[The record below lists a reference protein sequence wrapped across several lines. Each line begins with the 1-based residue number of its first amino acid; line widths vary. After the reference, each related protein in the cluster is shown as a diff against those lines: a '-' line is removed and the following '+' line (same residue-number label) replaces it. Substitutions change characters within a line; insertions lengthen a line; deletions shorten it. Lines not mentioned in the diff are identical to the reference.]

1 MGEAKV
7 GEAFITHEFDEAIA
21 IQQVIVDAETT
32 LATKHPVGTAK
43 TAIKASLTDDKA
55 FLQQLRTLGKA
66 HDATGE
72 VEDVAGGL
80 KELMEE
86 TLETATTEGADSD
99 FYEAHAV
106 LLNLKRKQMDSA
118 GGMLAIARELD
129 DTELRQAATAFQ
141 KAQKTSS
148 QALTDELAAY
158 AVRIAT
164 ASAA

>member
-7 GEAFITHEFDEAIA
+7 GEVFITHEFDEAIA
-21 IQQVIVDAETT
+21 IQQVIVDAEST

-43 TAIKASLTDDKA
+43 TAIKASLTEDKA
-55 FLQQLRTLGKA
+55 FLQQLRRLGKT

-72 VEDVAGGL
+72 IEDVAGGL

-129 DTELRQAATAFQ
+129 DSELREAATEFQ
-141 KAQKTSS
+141 KAQKASS
-148 QALTDELAAY
+148 QALTDELASY